1 MDSGSVLLAD
11 FCLNLK
17 GQTVFS
23 LKLLQDSG
31 SLRWVGQFYP
41 LGGCAMLQYGLGL
54 SGASR
59 LSYAAGNLR
68 SLVPTAL
75 ATLPADVTSRP
86 GEGMDDCVQRN

>member
-23 LKLLQDSG
+23 LKLLQDSD
-31 SLRWVGQFYP
+31 SLRRAGRFYP
-41 LGGCAMLQYGLGL
+41 LGGCAVLHYGLGL

-59 LSYAAGNLR
+59 LSHDAGNLI

-75 ATLPADVTSRP
+75 ATLPADVTSRL
-86 GEGMDDCVQRN
+86 GGRDG

>member
-1 MDSGSVLLAD
+1 MDSGSVLPAD

-23 LKLLQDSG
+23 LKLLQDSD
-31 SLRWVGQFYP
+31 SLRRAGQFYP
-41 LGGCAMLQYGLGL
+41 LGGCAVLHYGLGL

-59 LSYAAGNLR
+59 LSHDAGNLI

-75 ATLPADVTSRP
+75 ATLPADVTSRL
-86 GEGMDDCVQRN
+86 GGRDG